1 MNSNIGGGLGT
12 YPYAGYYGYQYQ
24 GGLGITTPAS
34 GSEVNLPT
42 GILGTST
49 DVGSSIAE
57 MIKWRNELENVKREN
72 ELLRRK
78 VKELEKTLKEASGVE
93 PEGWCGGSVSS
104 AVVPGGGL
112 KQKAAGSKEKYREM
126 KGEQGSVNG
135 IEESE
140 SSREE
145 AEVTGTI
152 GEENL
157 TPDTGKYGGRR

>member
-1 MNSNIGGGLGT
+1 M
-12 YPYAGYYGYQYQ
+12 
-24 GGLGITTPAS
+24 
-34 GSEVNLPT
+34 NLPT

-49 DVGSSIAE
+49 DVGSSIAA

-112 KQKAAGSKEKYREM
+112 KQKAVGSKEKYRDM
-126 KGEQGSVNG
+126 KSEHGSVDG

-140 SSREE
+140 SNRGK
-145 AEVTGTI
+145 AGTV
-152 GEENL
+152 GEQENFI
-157 TPDTGKYGGRR
+157 PPKTGKCADIIQYDTLLYPFITPTLLKFLKRL